1 MVQHY
6 VSVLLYLFKANN
18 IKSIYITVLI
28 IIIEIIVIN
37 MGIVMMN
44 EIGIIGITGIISIMI
59 IVGICIY
66 FDES

>member
-1 MVQHY
+1 
-6 VSVLLYLFKANN
+6 
-18 IKSIYITVLI
+18 
-28 IIIEIIVIN
+28 

-59 IVGICIY
+59 IVGIYIY

>member
-6 VSVLLYLFKANN
+6 VSVLLYLLKANN
-18 IKSIYITVLI
+18 IKSIYITV

-37 MGIVMMN
+37 MGMVMMN

>member
-6 VSVLLYLFKANN
+6 VSVLLYLLKTNN
-18 IKSIYITVLI
+18 LKSIYITV

-37 MGIVMMN
+37 MGMVMMN

>member
-6 VSVLLYLFKANN
+6 VSVLLYLLKANN
-18 IKSIYITVLI
+18 IKSIYITVMI
-28 IIIEIIVIN
+28 IIIVLIWVT
-37 MGIVMMN
+37 GMMN
-44 EIGIIGITGIISIMI
+44 EIGIIGIIGIISIMI